1 METTDYSFYYDEEVT
16 QHQFLAIPKMLMTS
30 KRFKNLSSDAKL
42 LFALFLD
49 RAKVSMKNNWFDKEG
64 RLFIIYRIES
74 VIDENGNV
82 GSSITEDLG
91 VSKNTATRAIK
102 ELSNANLIF
111 VKRQGLGKPNL
122 IYVKNFAKPICN
134 EEGSVE
140 EEHTKKQSIG
150 ARPWESRKYCETKES
165 NESDEVLNEDSR
177 IPNFGNQ
184 ESQNLTTNNTNI
196 NNTKINNS
204 ISISEAMKEKPE
216 ESPELKKEK
225 LEFETEIEERINDST
240 LEEIF
245 PSKKK
250 LIKEL
255 PSLIADYCYSQEEFK
270 VKGKVYKRSEI
281 LKRFKKLDA
290 GDIEFAIHS
299 LDKLQSEGKLSNTR
313 RYLLAVLVDKAGSL
327 IGTSTK
333 TISTKNTFTAIN
345 QGNYDIDALEARLLS
360 GESNP
365 KL

>member
-1 METTDYSFYYDEEVT
+1 METTDYYFYYDEEVT

-49 RAKVSMKNNWFDKEG
+49 RAKISMKNNWFDKEG

-140 EEHTKKQSIG
+140 EENTKKQSIG
-150 ARPWESRKYCETKES
+150 ARPWESKKYCETKEFKA
-165 NESDEVLNEDSR
+165 SDEVLNEDSR
-177 IPNFGNQ
+177 IPNVGNQ

-196 NNTKINNS
+196 NNS
-204 ISISEAMKEKPE
+204 ISISEAMKEE
-216 ESPELKKEK
+216 QGESPELKKEK
-225 LEFETEIEERINDST
+225 AEFETEIEERVNNSA

-245 PSKKK
+245 PNKKK

-270 VKGKVYKRSEI
+270 VKGKVYKQSEI

-313 RYLLAVLVDKAGSL
+313 SYILAVLIDKAGSL

-333 TISTKNTFTAIN
+333 TTSKKNTFTVIRN
-345 QGNYDIDALEARLLS
+345 DNYDIEALEARLLG
-360 GESNP
+360 GENIT

>member
-134 EEGSVE
+134 EEESVE
-140 EEHTKKQSIG
+140 EENTKKQSIG
-150 ARPWESRKYCETKES
+150 ARPWESKKYCETKEFKA
-165 NESDEVLNEDSR
+165 SDEVLNEDSR

-196 NNTKINNS
+196 NHTKINNS
-204 ISISEAMKEKPE
+204 ISISEAMKEEPE

-225 LEFETEIEERINDST
+225 AEFETEIEERVNNSA

-245 PSKKK
+245 PNKKK

-270 VKGKVYKRSEI
+270 VKGKVYKQSEI
-281 LKRFKKLDA
+281 LKRFKKLDS
-290 GDIEFAIHS
+290 GDIEFALHS
-299 LDKLQSEGKLSNTR
+299 LNKLQSEGKLSNTR
-313 RYLLAVLVDKAGSL
+313 SYILAVLIDKAGSL

-333 TISTKNTFTAIN
+333 TTSKKNTFTAIN
-345 QGNYDIDALEARLLS
+345 QGNYDIEALEARLLG
-360 GESNP
+360 GENIT
-365 KL
+365 KF

>member
-140 EEHTKKQSIG
+140 EENTKKQSIG
-150 ARPWESRKYCETKES
+150 ARPWESKKYCETKEFKA
-165 NESDEVLNEDSR
+165 SDEVLNEDSR
-177 IPNFGNQ
+177 IPNVGNQ

-196 NNTKINNS
+196 NNS
-204 ISISEAMKEKPE
+204 ISISEAMKEE
-216 ESPELKKEK
+216 QGESPELKKEK
-225 LEFETEIEERINDST
+225 AEFETEIEERVNNSA

-245 PSKKK
+245 PNKKK

-270 VKGKVYKRSEI
+270 VKGKVYKQSEI

-313 RYLLAVLVDKAGSL
+313 SYILAVLIDKAGSL

-333 TISTKNTFTAIN
+333 TTSKKNTFTVIRN
-345 QGNYDIDALEARLLS
+345 DNYDIEALEARLLG
-360 GESNP
+360 GENIT